1 MKTRRFHFNFFG
13 FLKNYMPTGLYSR
26 SLLIIIT
33 PVVLIQVVVG
43 FVFLERHWNSVTLKL
58 TSALVGELSMLVDMR
73 MSDIGAEE
81 NELVRLADESFQI
94 SIAFLPGETLP
105 AQLPIPFL
113 RLLDTSLTNEISSHI
128 NRPYWVDTVS
138 LDNYVDIRVQL
149 PGEVIRAL
157 VLRDKVYATNSH
169 IFIIWMSGTSLLLLT
184 VSIIFLR
191 NQIRP
196 IEKLAEAAERFGIG
210 QNVPDFHPAGAS
222 EVRRASTAFMKMRDR
237 IQAHIEQRTTMLAGV
252 SHDLRTP
259 LTRLKLQLAMLQ
271 RTAEVEELESDI
283 VEMENMLDDYLS
295 FAKGYQGEKTST
307 GSLKKLL
314 EEVTTNA
321 KFRKPNVK
329 IYLAVPSNCTISV
342 KQRAVKRC
350 ITNLINNACNH
361 ATEVHVTAL
370 QDDKRVTISIS
381 DNGPGIPEKN
391 REDVFRP
398 FYRLD
403 DARNME
409 MGGTGLGL
417 AIARDIARSHGGDI
431 QLSEGMQGGLRADI
445 SLPIGTPERIER

>member
-1 MKTRRFHFNFFG
+1 MWAWRLKLNFFG
-13 FLKNYMPTGLYSR
+13 FLKNYLPTGLYSR

-33 PVVLIQVVVG
+33 PVVVVQIVAS

-58 TSALVGELSMLVDMR
+58 TSTLIGDLSMLVDMR
-73 MSDIGAEE
+73 MSDIGADE
-81 NELVRLADESFQI
+81 NELIRLADENFQI

-105 AQLPIPFL
+105 EQLPAPFL
-113 RLLDTSLTNEISSHI
+113 QLLDTSLTNEITTQI
-128 NRPYWVDTVS
+128 NRPHWLDTVS
-138 LDNYVDIRVQL
+138 MNNYVDIRIQL
-149 PGEVIRAL
+149 PGEIIRAL
-157 VLRDKVYATNSH
+157 VLRKKTYATNSH

-196 IEKLAEAAERFGIG
+196 IENLAEAAERFGIG
-210 QNVPDFHPAGAS
+210 QNVPDFKPTGAS
-222 EVRRASTAFMKMRDR
+222 EVRRASSAFMEMRDR

-271 RTAEVEELESDI
+271 RTPEVEELESDI

-295 FAKGYQGEKTST
+295 FAKGYQGENTSEIE
-307 GSLKKLL
+307 LKSLL
-314 EEVTTNA
+314 EEITTNA

-329 IYLAVPSNCTISV
+329 IFIAVPRDCTIAV
-342 KQRAVKRC
+342 KRRAVKRC
-350 ITNLINNACNH
+350 ITNLLNNACNH
-361 ATEVHVTAL
+361 GSEVHVTAL
-370 QDDKRVTISIS
+370 QDNNRVTISIS
-381 DNGPGIPEKN
+381 DNGTGIPEAE
-391 REDVFRP
+391 REEVFRP
-398 FYRLD
+398 FFRLD

-417 AIARDIARSHGGDI
+417 TIARDIARGHGGDI
-431 QLSEGMQGGLRADI
+431 ELTESLQGGLRANI
-445 SLPIGTPERIER
+445 SLPIH